1 MINQGMMRNAGTDA
15 LKVYFA
21 YTDKGVVS
29 VMGDEDLL
37 KRSIEALATDDLET
51 ALGKTTQVLQVN
63 LPDDCFA
70 AGYMNLTQT
79 IRFVQTMM
87 LKNPATAQYAMI
99 LSMIQLPEDMPPIVG
114 NIANTD
120 GGVRFGVFLPS
131 KTVSITTQRVKQLW
145 MMMAPMLNPQQPQP
159 EMQIQ

>member
-1 MINQGMMRNAGTDA
+1 
-15 LKVYFA
+15 
-21 YTDKGVVS
+21 
-29 VMGDEDLL
+29 
-37 KRSIEALATDDLET
+37 
-51 ALGKTTQVLQVN
+51 
-63 LPDDCFA
+63 
-70 AGYMNLTQT
+70 MNLTQT